1 MGTPRSQL
9 ARAVVS
15 PRVLRPVLSTS
26 SRRSSR
32 RNERHSAKRTISAY
46 PVCPTRFIM
55 YYAPSP
61 NSDARTHARTLALSE
76 TIHPFIHGHG
86 FMVHSINKQQR
97 FATSSST
104 MGCVG
109 CTAVSGRPSSA
120 IFRRGPSTSPCMTGS
135 RPASEKC
142 PWASIRQRSSQQQS
156 PRHRPQNGSIPHRPR
171 KAISPSCASIRGPST
186 SCPPWSRARPAPSA
200 PIRSGSSKRASW
212 CVIIPFIPY
221 PPANRDSTRHNHVTR
236 RDIVTR

>member
-1 MGTPRSQL
+1 
-9 ARAVVS
+9 
-15 PRVLRPVLSTS
+15 
-26 SRRSSR
+26 
-32 RNERHSAKRTISAY
+32 
-46 PVCPTRFIM
+46 M

-61 NSDARTHARTLALSE
+61 NPVPTHALSE
-76 TIHPFIHGHG
+76 TKSIPFISPHGA
-86 FMVHSINKQQR
+86 HSNIKQTKQQR

-142 PWASIRQRSSQQQS
+142 PWGSIRQRSSQQQS
-156 PRHRPQNGSIPHRPR
+156 RRPRRLQNGSTPHRPQR
-171 KAISPSCASIRGPST
+171 AISPSCASIRGPST
-186 SCPPWSRARPAPSA
+186 FCPPWSRARPAPSA

-212 CVIIPFIPY
+212 CVRGRIIPSVY
-221 PPANRDSTRHNHVTR
+221 PSPPL
-236 RDIVTR
+236 IVAPRLDTIT